1 MERDAYLS
9 FIRGDAE
16 RMAATISDRTQHV
29 PVASCPGWDLRQLV
43 RHTGDVHRWATEAI
57 RTAAR
62 PGSPAVGAP
71 ADASLASWI
80 RDGAEALVQ
89 ALTDADPAAP
99 TWHPFPFE
107 QKVWV
112 WSRRQAQET
121 AMHRWDAEMAAV
133 GSSSLDPVLACDGVE
148 EYLELALPR
157 VLSRE
162 KVAAPTSS
170 LRVRCTDVAGDW
182 LLVNDDGRCAVST
195 EPRPADAVI
204 TGPAESLLL
213 VLMGRTQRSTIE
225 IEGDASAADSWLS
238 LPGF

>member
-16 RMAATISDRTQHV
+16 RMAVTISDGTRHA
-29 PVASCPGWDLRQLV
+29 PVAGCPGWDLRQLV

-62 PGSPAVGAP
+62 PAEPVVAAP

-89 ALTDADPAAP
+89 ALADADPAAP

-112 WSRRQAQET
+112 WCRRQAQET

-133 GSSSLDPVLACDGVE
+133 GSSSLDPGLACDGVN

-162 KVAAPTSS
+162 KVAAPASS

-182 LLVNDDGRCAVST
+182 LLVNDDGRCTVST
-195 EPRPADAVI
+195 APGPADAVL
-204 TGPAESLLL
+204 TGTAESVLL
-213 VLMGRTQRSTIE
+213 VLMGRVDRSTIDVH
-225 IEGDASAADSWLS
+225 GDASAADAWLS